1 MRSRSMLSAGGR
13 ETADDSKGPS
23 FRFPTSLTYSVTLTH
38 SLSHTQPQSGRVTN
52 TVEVRKAVFTQ

>member
-1 MRSRSMLSAGGR
+1 MTAKALPFVSPLLLHTRSHS
-13 ETADDSKGPS
+13 
-23 FRFPTSLTYSVTLTH
+23 LTH